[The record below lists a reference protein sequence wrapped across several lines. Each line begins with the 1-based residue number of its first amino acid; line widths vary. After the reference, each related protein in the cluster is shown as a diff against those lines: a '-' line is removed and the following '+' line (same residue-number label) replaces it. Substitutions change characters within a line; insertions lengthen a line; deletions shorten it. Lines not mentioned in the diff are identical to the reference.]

1 MKQIRKIIKKLHS
14 GLDMKFK
21 STIKLKALLLV
32 TMPVLLSTFLMYNFS
47 KDYYLYS
54 NEKHLKTYLSSLLT
68 QIGEDADHIE
78 KSLDWVLSN
87 LNLTIYVRDDVES
100 FLADVPSYVDKK
112 KVLSDSD
119 LQQLKSG
126 NTIINKIKTHDFGLD
141 VSLFIHPIIE
151 NNKIEKILLLHAFS
165 NSMIGNEEVF
175 ASQTILF
182 AILFVGL
189 LIFIYQIIFKKSWN
203 KFDDIKLATIEVS
216 KGNFDAKIH
225 DSSRDELG
233 ELTELFNAMS
243 TKLKDEQNRTKE
255 FMEDFSHEVKTPLT
269 LVKNYNQALLN
280 NMIQT
285 PEEQRNCYH
294 LIDREMNRM
303 QRLIQNFLDF
313 TKLDAQAVELV
324 KQPIVFAQN
333 VEEIVSKYELV
344 FKENNVT
351 LDMKLD
357 YDVIILADEDRL
369 EQIIQNIIQN
379 AIRYAKDEP
388 YIRITMETKENTCVL
403 AIADNGVGISEENLA
418 IITNRFIRVNKVR
431 SRKEAG
437 TGLGL
442 SIVEKLMELH
452 GGKLSIESQLGE
464 GTTIKLEFP
473 ILFD

>member
-1 MKQIRKIIKKLHS
+1 
-14 GLDMKFK
+14 
-21 STIKLKALLLV
+21 
-32 TMPVLLSTFLMYNFS
+32 MY
-47 KDYYLYS
+47 KR
-54 NEKHLKTYLSSLLT
+54 
-68 QIGEDADHIE
+68 Q
-78 KSLDWVLSN
+78 
-87 LNLTIYVRDDVES
+87 
-100 FLADVPSYVDKK
+100 
-112 KVLSDSD
+112 
-119 LQQLKSG
+119 
-126 NTIINKIKTHDFGLD
+126 GLD

-313 TKLDAQAVELV
+313 TKLDAQSVELV

-333 VEEIVSKYELV
+333 VEEILSKYELV

-357 YDVIILADEDRL
+357 YDVIISADEDRL

-379 AIRYAKDEP
+379 AIRYSKDEP
-388 YIRITMETKENTCVL
+388 CIRITMETKENTCVL
-403 AIADNGVGISEENLA
+403 AIADNGVGISEKNLT